1 MNTSELEDYKKHIDH
16 CFLLISNKLS
26 RGPIKSWD
34 TRDFQALCESIQE
47 ETGILLSI
55 STLKRL
61 GGRIHY
67 KSRPNSSTLDTLAKY
82 IGYDHWRAFSNS
94 FEPAGP
100 VVVKDKKTIGTST
113 FLTYGTAIIFLISV
127 VFSHSLLRN
136 RAKYYSPNDFAFS
149 IKSVATGLPNSVV
162 FKYNASIADEKDKI
176 EIQQDWDKRKRVVVN
191 KNDSILTS
199 IYYRP
204 GFFKSKLVVNDSIV
218 KEKDVFIPSNGWLA
232 TIETDSIPVYLHL
245 ENELSIDV
253 DMLKVH
259 GINPHTSKTIV
270 GLYQVRD
277 FGELYTDEFELTTSF
292 QNNFQSGNTPCQVA
306 QLTIIHEDGPIAIP
320 VCNKGCIS
328 EISLFAFD
336 KQISGKKN
344 DLSNFGVEPTDPIQ
358 LKCISKDQKMVIT
371 INGNHAYTFDVAETR
386 SKIIGVGFF
395 FEGTGLVQNIRIKK
409 NDKILY
415 DSNN

>member
-1 MNTSELEDYKKHIDH
+1 MNTPESEDYKKHIAH
-16 CFLLISNKLS
+16 CFLLVSKKLS
-26 RGPIKSWD
+26 RGPIALWG
-34 TRDFQALCESIQE
+34 TRDFQVLSESIQE

-61 GGRIHY
+61 SGRVRY

-82 IGYDHWRAFSNS
+82 IGYDDWRVFSNS
-94 FEPAGP
+94 LEPDKSM
-100 VVVKDKKTIGTST
+100 VVKEKKRIGTTT
-113 FLTYGTAIIFLISV
+113 FFIYTTATIFLILV
-127 VFSHSLLRN
+127 VSSYLLLQN

-149 IKSVATGLPNSVV
+149 IKSVTTGLPNSVV

-176 EIQQDWDKRKRVVVN
+176 EIQQDWDKRKRVAVN

-232 TIETDSIPVYLHL
+232 TIETDSIPVYLNL
-245 ENELSIDV
+245 ENELSIDL

-259 GINPHTSKTIV
+259 GIDPRTSKTIV

-306 QLTIIHEDGPIAIP
+306 QLTIIHEDGPIVIP

-344 DLSNFGVEPTDPIQ
+344 DLSNFGVEPTDLVQ
-358 LKCISKDQKMVIT
+358 LKCLSKDQKMIIA
-371 INGNHAYTFDVAETR
+371 INGNHAYTFDVTEKR
-386 SKIIGVGFF
+386 SKILGIGFF
-395 FEGTGLVQNIRIKK
+395 FEGTGLVKNVRIKK
-409 NDKILY
+409 NNKILY